1 MPPAWR
7 EETTVPNALARLI
20 LFLSAYAPLLALFAI
35 LDSFHR
41 VWAAWTCGAIAS
53 ASLLA
58 LRLFWVVASRVAEE
72 SFPVEAVA
80 RRDEDVVTFFVT
92 YVVPFAVA
100 PIDSDRVALALLFF
114 LGLVGLLYLRGGVF
128 RVHPVLLACGWHLYE
143 VDTGDP
149 TFGTL
154 SCYSRLD
161 ALERG
166 MLSGKPL
173 APAIYVVRSTH

>member
-1 MPPAWR
+1 
-7 EETTVPNALARLI
+7 VPNGIARLI

-41 VWAAWTCGAIAS
+41 AWAAWACGTTAV
-53 ASLLA
+53 ASLFA
-58 LRLFWVVASRVAEE
+58 LHLFWVVARRVAEE
-72 SFPVEAVA
+72 SFPAEAVA

-100 PIDSDRVALALLFF
+100 PIDSDRVAIALLFF

-128 RVHPVLLACGWHLYE
+128 RVHPILLACGWHLYE

-154 SCYSRLD
+154 SCFSRLD
-161 ALERG
+161 TLERG
-166 MLSGKPL
+166 TLTGKAL
-173 APAIYVVRSTH
+173 APGIYVVRSSD